1 MKSIERKKVKLVNK
15 KTDKGIKNE
24 QQIKDR
30 MYNNVKRIRVNRTK
44 RQ

>member
-24 QQIKDR
+24 ES
-30 MYNNVKRIRVNRTK
+30 NKRRNSEEK
-44 RQ
+44 

>member
-24 QQIKDR
+24 ET
-30 MYNNVKRIRVNRTK
+30 NK
-44 RQ
+44 RQNSG

>member
-24 QQIKDR
+24 ET
-30 MYNNVKRIRVNRTK
+30 NK
-44 RQ
+44 RQNGG

>member
-24 QQIKDR
+24 ESNKR
-30 MYNNVKRIRVNRTK
+30 NNRPLFSKSP
-44 RQ
+44 